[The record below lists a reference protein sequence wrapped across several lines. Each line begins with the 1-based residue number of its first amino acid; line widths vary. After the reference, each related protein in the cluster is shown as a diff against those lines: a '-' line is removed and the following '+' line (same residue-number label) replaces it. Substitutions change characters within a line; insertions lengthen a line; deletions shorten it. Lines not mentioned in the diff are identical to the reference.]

1 MDHGV
6 RRPANRSVCAYRIFE
21 SLTSQ
26 DSPDPQVF
34 VYHFDNSAPCQLGE
48 GVASSVDGGD
58 CGVAGKTHTKRFDQ
72 TCHSRSRAHGHAM
85 TLRAM
90 HATLGFE
97 ELPDRHC
104 AGSNLFRHLPETGTG
119 SRVSIMDNGAKK
131 GGTPSVWD
139 AIEKSPGLEDL
150 WQLHYSDEG
159 GAAHNVAAGFI
170 ANPDGPDARNYLELT
185 VASKYSTPGPRRQNA
200 ILLGEDSG
208 SSHADSFPKALT
220 GKRLP
225 TTL

>member
-26 DSPDPQVF
+26 DSRDPQVF
-34 VYHFDNSAPCQLGE
+34 VYHFDNSAPYQLGE

-58 CGVAGKTHTKRFDQ
+58 CGVAGNTHTKRFDQ

-119 SRVSIMDNGAKK
+119 SRVAIMDNGAKT

-139 AIEKSPGLEDL
+139 AIEKSPRLEDL

-170 ANPDGPDARNYLELT
+170 ANPDGPDAEDCLELT
-185 VASKYSTPGPRRQNA
+185 VRTDGGFEVFNSRTQKTKRYSAR
-200 ILLGEDSG
+200 LGLRVE
-208 SSHADSFPKALT
+208 SSRLFPK
-220 GKRLP
+220 GIDG
-225 TTL
+225 